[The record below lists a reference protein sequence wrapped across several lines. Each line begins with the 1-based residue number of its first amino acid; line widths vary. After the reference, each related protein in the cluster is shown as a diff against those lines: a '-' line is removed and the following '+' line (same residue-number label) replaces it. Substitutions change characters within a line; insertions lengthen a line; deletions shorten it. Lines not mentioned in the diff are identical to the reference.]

1 VTAIAALTDVLIAQA
16 HEASDG
22 LWDPKLKGY
31 LVVISAIA
39 LFCGSV
45 YLLLWTNMG
54 SSLGFLVAG
63 AAVTGIVLM
72 LSTLWI
78 TGQFPNGKL
87 GRLPKWNVH
96 EMIQVPVG
104 ADAVQATQQSRVGLV
119 SDVASG
125 SVAEASQADAGQ
137 IKADLD
143 AHIAGE
149 TADPDEKLFNS
160 ADDFRAVRTW
170 KVGGERK
177 MPIWWSKKGEYAA
190 VEVCTLTVKPATY
203 DEINNPPFVRDCDP
217 AQPQQLIVL
226 HHDLGAQRLPSAITM
241 AASAVLLAGFLYGLY
256 IVELRQRE
264 QAAAAAAPESGVP
277 ATT

>member
-1 VTAIAALTDVLIAQA
+1 VTAIAALTNVLIAQA
-16 HEASDG
+16 HEGDDG

-31 LVVISAIA
+31 LVVITAIA

-54 SSLGFLVAG
+54 ASLGFLVAG

-96 EMIQVPVG
+96 EIIEVPVG
-104 ADAVQATQQSRVGLV
+104 ADAVQLTQESRVGLI
-119 SDVASG
+119 SRVATG
-125 SVAEASQADAGQ
+125 TVPDASQADAGQ

-143 AHIAGE
+143 TDIAGE
-149 TADPDEKLFNS
+149 TADPDDKRYNS
-160 ADDFRAVRTW
+160 ADDYKAVRTW

-190 VEVCTLTVKPATY
+190 VQACALTVKPPTY
-203 DEINNPPFVRDCDP
+203 DEVNNPPFVRDCDP
-217 AQPQQLIVL
+217 AKPQQLIVL
-226 HHDLGAQRLPSAITM
+226 HHDLGAQRLPAAITM
-241 AASAVLLAGFLYGLY
+241 VASVILLAGFLYGLY
-256 IVELRQRE
+256 IVELRQRQ